1 MKKTILGPQ
10 PGIANLQVA
19 DFETPPLGAND
30 VLIKI
35 QAVSFNYRDL
45 EIINGT
51 YSEAFQPGLVPFSDG
66 AGEVVEVG
74 ANVSHFQPGDRVVT
88 SFWQSWASG
97 ELKYARSPK
106 ALGGHRDGV
115 LSDYT
120 VLDESGLVKIPDD
133 MSLAEAAT
141 FPCAG
146 VTAWQALVVKG
157 QIKAGEWVL
166 IQGTGGVSTFALQ
179 IAKMHGA
186 RTILLSSSDK
196 KRSAMEKMGADYTI
210 NYIDCPHWETAVRDL
225 TNGVGVDHVIETGG
239 PSTFE
244 KSLKSIRM
252 GGQVY
257 VIGYKG
263 GKNGDINPLL
273 ILGSQ
278 AEVKAIGVGPTSSL
292 AQILNAYQALRQRPV
307 VDKIYDWG
315 DFAEALEYV
324 STGEHIGKVV
334 IEKR

>member
-1 MKKTILGPQ
+1 MKKTILGPK
-10 PGIANLQVA
+10 PGIANLQVVDA
-19 DFETPPLGAND
+19 ETPPLGAKD

-35 QAVSFNYRDL
+35 QTVSFNYRDL

-74 ANVSHFQPGDRVVT
+74 AGVSHFQPGDRVVT
-88 SFWQSWASG
+88 SFWQNWASG

-106 ALGGHRDGV
+106 ALGGHQDGV
-115 LSDYT
+115 WSDCT
-120 VLDESGLVKIPDD
+120 VLDESGVVKVPDA
-133 MSLAEAAT
+133 MSLVEAAT

-157 QIKAGEWVL
+157 QVKAGEWVL

-196 KRSAMEKMGADYTI
+196 KRSAMEKMGADHTI

-263 GKNGDINPLL
+263 GKGGDINPLL
-273 ILGSQ
+273 ILASQ

-292 AQILNAYQALRQRPV
+292 LQVLAAYLSLNQRPV
-307 VDKIYDWG
+307 VDKIFGWDEC
-315 DFAEALEYV
+315 AEALDYF
-324 STGEHIGKVV
+324 SKGQHMGKVV
-334 IEKR
+334 VEKR